1 MAKRAAAAGKP
12 PRIAVVV
19 AGMHRSGTSVLTQ
32 VLVSLGCDAPKTL
45 MAADEHN
52 ASGYWEST
60 RIQELNDAL
69 LESAGSSWD
78 DWEPLN
84 PDWLASAAAAEFG
97 ERAQALLQDEYGA
110 SRLFALKD
118 PRICRLLP
126 FWCDAIRQFGAEPR
140 IAVVLR
146 NPLEVAASLAERD
159 AIPAPIGMLLWL
171 RHVLDAEAESRRA
184 SRVFASYDDL
194 LANWEAVVERMG
206 RELDIPWPRRSTLA
220 AVELEERVAPSL
232 RHHVKGGALDDPAV
246 SRWTKSTFAI
256 LARKARGE
264 ALDSDAEDLDSI
276 RSALDE
282 AATVF
287 GRPVLISTRLGKHNR
302 ALQGEVDARGEVIAE
317 RERQIES
324 LNQAVRDR
332 DGEIA
337 SLESLRNN
345 KDEQIAALDRAVAE
359 RDARTDR
366 LVHAVAERDGQV
378 TAATET
384 VRERDRRLAEL
395 QNAIAE
401 RDAKIAARDE
411 RIAGVLTE
419 RDTTVDALQ
428 AQVIALNT
436 AVATRTD
443 ELQGQI
449 TARDS
454 VIADRDS
461 QLESVRQAISDR
473 DAVIADR
480 DRELENVRQAIT
492 DRDAVIADRDRELD
506 SVRQATTDRDVV
518 IADRDRELESVRQ
531 AITDRDAVIA
541 DRDHELE
548 SVRQAVA
555 DRDVV
560 IADRDR
566 ELDSVRQ
573 AISDR
578 DALIADRDGELE
590 SVRRALGDRDV
601 AIAALQHSTSWRLTK
616 PLRWL
621 RTLFGGAAGQ
631 EHRKGRAADS
641 ARRGGIYYTLRFF
654 WRLLPIGLAGK
665 TRLREEIA
673 GKLPATLQR
682 RALSRAPRSAA
693 HIHSGR
699 LDLADK
705 NYEASRHN
713 APVPVLFDPDYYL
726 KNNEDVRHAG
736 ADPFQ
741 HYMEHGAL
749 EGRMPIDVAA
759 EELDPLIADLHRFDL
774 ETNAAA
780 TFDPAIYRTL
790 YPDIA
795 EMDDEALRQHY
806 EEHGQ
811 REARVGSKTA
821 FLREICANPREIPID
836 FRPQEYLSLYP
847 DLADGLAA
855 SSPLD
860 VLRHY
865 MQHGRWEPRLHTLR
879 GDEPE
884 TAAPPPRRVEET
896 SEQPPLCVLVHVYY
910 PELWPE
916 LSQYLANLPLDRH
929 HLYVNLVDSTF
940 TQELLANV
948 RDDFPHARV
957 YISRNIGRDIGGHF
971 QILRNLRLENYRI
984 FCLLHTKKSPHM
996 SAGEAQL
1003 WRRKLLTPLL
1013 GNRQTAEDNIRL
1025 LLEDDTI
1032 GILGAARCRYTELND
1047 NPQKYY
1053 ELLDRLDVPEE
1064 ARKVDFLSGT
1074 MMFVRREVLQ
1084 RIFDGAG
1091 DIDFEPG
1098 DDQSVEYH
1106 RDGQW
1111 AHAVERAFGAVTRD
1125 MGYRLE
1131 WR

>member
-1 MAKRAAAAGKP
+1 M
-12 PRIAVVV
+12 
-19 AGMHRSGTSVLTQ
+19 
-32 VLVSLGCDAPKTL
+32 
-45 MAADEHN
+45 
-52 ASGYWEST
+52 
-60 RIQELNDAL
+60 
-69 LESAGSSWD
+69 
-78 DWEPLN
+78 
-84 PDWLASAAAAEFG
+84 
-97 ERAQALLQDEYGA
+97 
-110 SRLFALKD
+110 
-118 PRICRLLP
+118 
-126 FWCDAIRQFGAEPR
+126 
-140 IAVVLR
+140 
-146 NPLEVAASLAERD
+146 
-159 AIPAPIGMLLWL
+159 
-171 RHVLDAEAESRRA
+171 
-184 SRVFASYDDL
+184 
-194 LANWEAVVERMG
+194 
-206 RELDIPWPRRSTLA
+206 
-220 AVELEERVAPSL
+220 
-232 RHHVKGGALDDPAV
+232 
-246 SRWTKSTFAI
+246 
-256 LARKARGE
+256 
-264 ALDSDAEDLDSI
+264 
-276 RSALDE
+276 
-282 AATVF
+282 
-287 GRPVLISTRLGKHNR
+287 
-302 ALQGEVDARGEVIAE
+302 
-317 RERQIES
+317 
-324 LNQAVRDR
+324 
-332 DGEIA
+332 
-337 SLESLRNN
+337 
-345 KDEQIAALDRAVAE
+345 
-359 RDARTDR
+359 
-366 LVHAVAERDGQV
+366 
-378 TAATET
+378 
-384 VRERDRRLAEL
+384 
-395 QNAIAE
+395 
-401 RDAKIAARDE
+401 
-411 RIAGVLTE
+411 
-419 RDTTVDALQ
+419 
-428 AQVIALNT
+428 
-436 AVATRTD
+436 
-443 ELQGQI
+443 
-449 TARDS
+449 
-454 VIADRDS
+454 
-461 QLESVRQAISDR
+461 
-473 DAVIADR
+473 
-480 DRELENVRQAIT
+480 
-492 DRDAVIADRDRELD
+492 
-506 SVRQATTDRDVV
+506 
-518 IADRDRELESVRQ
+518 
-531 AITDRDAVIA
+531 
-541 DRDHELE
+541 
-548 SVRQAVA
+548 
-555 DRDVV
+555 
-560 IADRDR
+560 
-566 ELDSVRQ
+566 
-573 AISDR
+573 
-578 DALIADRDGELE
+578 E
-590 SVRRALGDRDV
+590 SVRRALGDRDA

-621 RTLFGGAAGQ
+621 RTLFGGAAEQ
-631 EHRKGRAADS
+631 EHRQVRAAGS

-665 TRLREEIA
+665 TRLRERVA
-673 GKLPATLQR
+673 GKLPASLQR
-682 RALSRAPRSAA
+682 RALSRASSSPA

-726 KNNEDVRHAG
+726 KNNEDVRRAG
-736 ADPFQ
+736 ADPFK

-749 EGRMPIDVAA
+749 EGRLPIDVGA

-806 EEHGQ
+806 DEHGQ
-811 REARVGSKTA
+811 REARFGSKSA

-860 VLRHY
+860 ALRHY

-884 TAAPPPRRVEET
+884 TTSPVPRRVAET
-896 SEQPPLCVLVHVYY
+896 SEQPPVCALVHVYY

-916 LSQYLANLPLDRH
+916 LSQYLANLPPDCH

-957 YISRNIGRDIGGHF
+957 YISRNLGRDIGGHF

-1053 ELLDRLDVPEE
+1053 ELLDRLNVPEE

-1098 DDQSVEYH
+1098 DDQSLEHH

-1111 AHAVERAFGAVTRD
+1111 AHAVERAFGAVTRHMD
-1125 MGYRLE
+1125 YRLE